1 MAITKTVPGPV
12 PGGRTSGKKGQRAVI
27 GRIFKLVVVL
37 VILGFAGLTGYAYL
51 ADLSPKQEQVTVPV
65 TLNAD

>member
-1 MAITKTVPGPV
+1 ML
-12 PGGRTSGKKGQRAVI
+12 
-27 GRIFKLVVVL
+27 GRIFKLVFILVL
-37 VILGFAGLTGYAYL
+37 LGAVGLVGYAYV